1 MARVSVSQAWE
12 ESRRIFTHDG
22 GLLVSVALAL
32 LVLPDVVAGVVAP
45 TTETSMGMGGRA
57 LSLIAVFIG
66 VIAQLAIVRLALGP
80 STTVGQAIGHGFR
93 RFPSTLGALLILG
106 LAGMALAIP
115 LVAVLIAIGAVD
127 MATGKATSAWP
138 VLAIVAVFLLIAV
151 RFMLTVPVASAEPA
165 GPLTILKRS
174 WRLTSGNYA
183 VMLGLELLLLVLAIV
198 LMLAATVVGGT
209 IANLIGGDV
218 SPYSLS
224 ALVLALFVGI
234 AQAVLTVL
242 VSVMLARI
250 YAQLAGRDAEASVP
264 SSGT

>member
-1 MARVSVSQAWE
+1 M
-12 ESRRIFTHDG
+12 
-22 GLLVSVALAL
+22 
-32 LVLPDVVAGVVAP
+32 
-45 TTETSMGMGGRA
+45 
-57 LSLIAVFIG
+57 
-66 VIAQLAIVRLALGP
+66 
-80 STTVGQAIGHGFR
+80 
-93 RFPSTLGALLILG
+93 
-106 LAGMALAIP
+106 
-115 LVAVLIAIGAVD
+115 
-127 MATGKATSAWP
+127 
-138 VLAIVAVFLLIAV
+138 LAIVAVFLLIAV

-209 IANLIGGDV
+209 IASLIGGDV